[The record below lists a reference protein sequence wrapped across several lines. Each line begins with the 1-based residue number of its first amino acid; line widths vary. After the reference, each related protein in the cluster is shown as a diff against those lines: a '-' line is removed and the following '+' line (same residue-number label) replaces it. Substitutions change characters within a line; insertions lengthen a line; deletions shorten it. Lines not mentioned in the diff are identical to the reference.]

1 MNEEVVMGVFSRF
14 TDIIN
19 SNINSLLDKAE
30 DPAKMVRL
38 IIQEME
44 DTLVEVRSSSAKT
57 LADKKELS
65 RQAQRFEKD
74 AEQWQEKA
82 ELALSKGRDDLARA
96 ALLEK
101 KKCTESAESLVDE
114 LSHVDEHITKLQ
126 GEISQL
132 QEKLADAKAR
142 QKAIIMREKTA
153 SSRLKVKKNIDS
165 ERVNDALSRFDNYER
180 KIDDIEAQ
188 VEAYDMGSKS
198 LADEIADLENDEN
211 IDDELAQLKAK
222 MKTDKKELDLVK
234 GIIRSKLNTTE
245 ISIVYYILVNDGKT
259 VETTYTDMAKHL
271 KMTQGNTSREI
282 AKLIDKGVVGKRKNG
297 IYVKALSSWK
307 KVEHKK
313 RVAKTKNN
321 TEKQEVK

>member
-1 MNEEVVMGVFSRF
+1 MGVFSRF

-19 SNINSLLDKAE
+19 SNINNLLDKAE

-57 LADKKELS
+57 LADKKELA
-65 RQAQRFEKD
+65 RQASRFEAD
-74 AEQWQEKA
+74 ATQWQDKA

-96 ALLEK
+96 ALMEK
-101 KKCTESAESLVDE
+101 KKCVESAESLRDE
-114 LSHVDEHITKLQ
+114 LQHVDEHITKLQ
-126 GEISQL
+126 DEITQL

-165 ERVNDALSRFDNYER
+165 DRVNDALSRFDRYER

-188 VEAYDMGSKS
+188 VESYDMGSKS
-198 LADEIADLENDEN
+198 LADEIADLASDEK

-222 MKTDKKELDLVK
+222 MKSEPKK
-234 GIIRSKLNTTE
+234 
-245 ISIVYYILVNDGKT
+245 
-259 VETTYTDMAKHL
+259 
-271 KMTQGNTSREI
+271 
-282 AKLIDKGVVGKRKNG
+282 
-297 IYVKALSSWK
+297 
-307 KVEHKK
+307 
-313 RVAKTKNN
+313 
-321 TEKQEVK
+321 